1 MTRTRPPGRVLAWRA
16 RHNVRQAPRKLP
28 GPARHARTT
37 KNPAAMTTSRVSRH
51 RRKPSELLAIPS
63 ERRGLTG
70 SGWISA
76 RNVWRRE
83 GDSNPRYP
91 LGVYTLS
98 RRASSTTR
106 APLLISLLK
115 ASTHW
120 KAPQRYNN
128 ICILPNCHVFSSR
141 LGYLWQTLPKG
152 ALMGVV
158 VDSTEQDCVNQYRS
172 AG

>member
-1 MTRTRPPGRVLAWRA
+1 MLSCRLS
-16 RHNVRQAPRKLP
+16 RQAY
-28 GPARHARTT
+28 PALVPLLYPNKDDAILVARGC
-37 KNPAAMTTSRVSRH
+37 AQAESCRA
-51 RRKPSELLAIPS
+51 PSVAHGSSPDAGIKKK
-63 ERRGLTG
+63 ERRRESRSLDR
-70 SGWISA
+70 SCYIL
-76 RNVWRRE
+76 RR
-83 GDSNPRYP
+83 GRDSNPRNAF
-91 LGVYTLS
+91 GVYTLS